1 MIKPIIAICS
11 FFAVYAILT
20 TYRGM
25 PVDHDHA
32 LMFIIAQDESV
43 NDANNYAG
51 ITQKKWEIWRSKQGD
66 IRHLPRYVRELPSD
80 PKLNPLKDPK
90 VDITI
95 IKRYY
100 YDTLQRRWH
109 AWDIHPAFQLI
120 YADFVTLVGREAVK
134 EVQKLVGVEPD
145 GQWGMGTAAAVKK
158 FNADFEAKR
167 TQNPD
172 YAWKVFLQFDAQ
184 KRAVFQ
190 ALAKKAPEKYASHLQ
205 KWLKRSDA
213 LKTYMQPV
221 LTGKK

>member
-1 MIKPIIAICS
+1 MTKPIIVVCS

-20 TYRGM
+20 SYRGV
-25 PVDHDHA
+25 PIDHDHA
-32 LMFIIAQDESV
+32 LVFIIAHEESV

-66 IRHLPRYVRELPSD
+66 IRHLPRYVRELAGNPE
-80 PKLNPLKDPK
+80 LNPLKDPK

-100 YDTLQRRWH
+100 YDSLHRWH
-109 AWDIHPAFQLI
+109 AWDIHPALQLI
-120 YADFVTLVGREAVK
+120 YADFVTLAGREAVK
-134 EVQKLVGVEPD
+134 AVQKLVGVEAD
-145 GQWGMGTAAAVKK
+145 GQWGTGTADAVRT

-167 TQNPD
+167 SQNPD
-172 YAWKVFLQFDAQ
+172 YAWKVFLEFDAQ

-190 ALAKKAPEKYASHLQ
+190 SLAKKNPEKDDGDLQ
-205 KWLKRSDA
+205 KWLKRSNA

-221 LTGKK
+221 LTNKK

>member
-1 MIKPIIAICS
+1 MTKPIIAICS

-25 PVDHDHA
+25 PADHDHA
-32 LMFIIAQDESV
+32 LMFIIAHDESV

-95 IKRYY
+95 IKRCY

-109 AWDIHPAFQLI
+109 TWDIHPAFQLI

-134 EVQKLVGVEPD
+134 ELQKLVGVEPD

-158 FNADFEAKR
+158 FNTDFETKR

-190 ALAKKAPEKYASHLQ
+190 ALAKKEPEKYASHLQ

>member
-1 MIKPIIAICS
+1 MTKPIIAICS

-25 PVDHDHA
+25 PADHDHA
-32 LMFIIAQDESV
+32 LMFIIAHEESV

-120 YADFVTLVGREAVK
+120 YADFATLVGREAVK

-158 FNADFEAKR
+158 FNTDFETKR

-190 ALAKKAPEKYASHLQ
+190 ALAKKEPEKYAAYLE
-205 KWLKRSDA
+205 KWLKRSDD

-221 LTGKK
+221 LTDKT

>member
-1 MIKPIIAICS
+1 MTKPIIAVCS

-20 TYRGM
+20 SYRGV
-25 PVDHDHA
+25 PIDHDHA
-32 LMFIIAQDESV
+32 LVFIIAHNESV

-66 IRHLPRYVRELPSD
+66 IRHLPRYVRELAGNPA
-80 PKLNPLKDPK
+80 LNPLKDPK

-100 YDTLQRRWH
+100 YDSLHRWH
-109 AWDIHPAFQLI
+109 AWDIHPALQLI
-120 YADFVTLVGREAVK
+120 YADFVTLAGREAVK
-134 EVQKLVGVEPD
+134 AVQKLVGVEAD
-145 GQWGMGTAAAVKK
+145 GQWGTGTAAAVKK
-158 FNADFEAKR
+158 FNLDFEAKR

-184 KRAVFQ
+184 KRVVFQ
-190 ALAKKAPEKYASHLQ
+190 SLAKEDPEKYDGDLQ
-205 KWLKRSDA
+205 KWLKRSDD
-213 LKTYMQPV
+213 LKIYIQPV

>member
-1 MIKPIIAICS
+1 MTIA
-11 FFAVYAILT
+11 
-20 TYRGM
+20 
-25 PVDHDHA
+25 H
-32 LMFIIAQDESV
+32 DESV

-51 ITQKKWEIWRSKQGD
+51 ITQKRWEIWRSKQGD
-66 IRHLPRYVRELPSD
+66 IRHLPRYVRELVGD

-100 YDTLQRRWH
+100 YDTLHRWH
-109 AWDIHPAFQLI
+109 AWDIHPALQLI
-120 YADFVTLVGREAVK
+120 YADFVTLVGREAIK
-134 EVQKLVGVEPD
+134 EVQKLVGVEAD
-145 GQWGMGTAAAVKK
+145 GMWGEGTAEAVKK
-158 FNADFEAKR
+158 FNRNFEAKR

-172 YAWKVFLQFDAQ
+172 YAWRVFLQFDAQ

-190 ALAKKAPEKYASHLQ
+190 SLAKNNPEKYGSHLQ

-213 LKTYMQPV
+213 LRTYMQPV

>member
-1 MIKPIIAICS
+1 MTKPIIAICS

-25 PVDHDHA
+25 PADHDHA
-32 LMFIIAQDESV
+32 LMFIIAHEEGV

-51 ITQKKWEIWRSKQGD
+51 ITQKEWEIWRSKQGD

-120 YADFVTLVGREAVK
+120 YADFVTLIGKEAVK

-172 YAWKVFLQFDAQ
+172 YAWKVFRQFDAQ

-190 ALAKKAPEKYASHLQ
+190 ALAKKNPEKYANHLQ
-205 KWLKRSDA
+205 KWLKRSDD

>member
-1 MIKPIIAICS
+1 MTKPVIAICS
-11 FFAVYAILT
+11 VFAVYAILT

-25 PVDHDHA
+25 PADHDHA
-32 LMFIIAQDESV
+32 LMFIIAHEESI

-51 ITQKKWEIWRSKQGD
+51 ITQKQWEIWRSKQGD

-120 YADFVTLVGREAVK
+120 YADFATLVGREAVK

-158 FNADFEAKR
+158 FNTDFEAKR

-172 YAWKVFLQFDAQ
+172 YAWQVFLQFDAQ
-184 KRAVFQ
+184 KRTVFQ
-190 ALAKKAPEKYASHLQ
+190 ALAKKEPEKYASHLQ
-205 KWLKRSDA
+205 KWLKRSDD

>member
-1 MIKPIIAICS
+1 MTKPIIAICS

-25 PVDHDHA
+25 PADHDHA
-32 LMFIIAQDESV
+32 LMFIIAHEESV

-51 ITQKKWEIWRSKQGD
+51 ITQKQWEIWRSKQGD

-158 FNADFEAKR
+158 FNTDFEAKR

-190 ALAKKAPEKYASHLQ
+190 SLAKKAPKKYASHLQ
-205 KWLKRSDA
+205 KWLKRSDD
-213 LKTYMQPV
+213 LRTYMQPV